1 MLQHL
6 LSLTVIE
13 NWPGMPDMLK
23 QLAMRKERHWQVP
36 VLTCEAVGGQPE
48 QAASAMASIACLHS
62 SILLIDDMLDSD
74 PRGVYHQMG
83 APAAANL
90 ASALQA
96 MGQEAL
102 MQSDLDPVSKLE
114 ALNSYNQAALNTA
127 AGQQR
132 DTQNPDNET
141 AYWQVV
147 DLKSAPFFGAA
158 MQLGALAGGASLE
171 QAGLFLKLGGVYG
184 ELIQIHD
191 DLNDAMAVP
200 VNPDWVL
207 GRTSLPIL
215 FALKVEHAEREQF
228 LELWQALQTAPDP
241 NTLDEAQS
249 ILIRCGA
256 ISYGIYELMRRH
268 QQARGVLDSLTACR
282 RDGLDRLLEEV
293 ILPVKN
299 LFDSMGQSSDAL
311 FSAPASIP
319 AA

>member
-1 MLQHL
+1 
-6 LSLTVIE
+6 
-13 NWPGMPDMLK
+13 
-23 QLAMRKERHWQVP
+23 
-36 VLTCEAVGGQPE
+36 
-48 QAASAMASIACLHS
+48 
-62 SILLIDDMLDSD
+62 
-74 PRGVYHQMG
+74 
-83 APAAANL
+83 
-90 ASALQA
+90 
-96 MGQEAL
+96 
-102 MQSDLDPVSKLE
+102 
-114 ALNSYNQAALNTA
+114 
-127 AGQQR
+127 
-132 DTQNPDNET
+132 
-141 AYWQVV
+141 VV